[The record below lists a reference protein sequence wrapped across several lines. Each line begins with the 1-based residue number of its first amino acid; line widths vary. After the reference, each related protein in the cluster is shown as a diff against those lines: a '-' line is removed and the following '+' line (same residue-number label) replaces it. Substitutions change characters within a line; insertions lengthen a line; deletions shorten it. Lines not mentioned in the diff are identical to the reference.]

1 MVVVAQ
7 LSKYTENH
15 SIINFRWVKL
25 MVCKIYFIKLLRVNT
40 NEGIATIF
48 TLKKKKNSRI
58 VTVSIRKF
66 LVAIVS
72 KNLTL
77 SLH

>member
-48 TLKKKKNSRI
+48 TLKKKK
-58 VTVSIRKF
+58 T
-66 LVAIVS
+66 AE
-72 KNLTL
+72 L
-77 SLH
+77 SLFPLGNF